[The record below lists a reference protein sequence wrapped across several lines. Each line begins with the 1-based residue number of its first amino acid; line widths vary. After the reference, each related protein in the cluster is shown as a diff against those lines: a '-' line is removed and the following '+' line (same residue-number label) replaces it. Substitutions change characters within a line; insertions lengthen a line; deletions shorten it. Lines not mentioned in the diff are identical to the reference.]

1 MDKETR
7 AIPAL
12 LADFSE
18 GKLSRSELMEATGL
32 SFEEVLVEMGK
43 AGLPL
48 PPVRAT
54 ERITPD
60 QRKLYEEIL
69 KNWLHAKST
78 DKP

>member
-1 MDKETR
+1 MDKEPE
-7 AIPAL
+7 AVQVL
-12 LADFSE
+12 LVDFSA

-32 SFEEVLVEMGK
+32 SFEEVLMEMGK

-54 ERITPD
+54 ERITSE
-60 QRKLYEEIL
+60 QKKLYEEIL